1 MGVRV
6 SCPIFQEEGLDAAL
20 ELLCKKNIGWRKLV
34 KREVMFA
41 RIIIYIR
48 VTVLKRLKD
57 RRG

>member
-1 MGVRV
+1 M
-6 SCPIFQEEGLDAAL
+6 
-20 ELLCKKNIGWRKLV
+20 ELVCKKNIGWRKLV